1 MPYRA
6 ICREEKCVGSESR
19 TVCVKM
25 LQQAVRKYRHHWS
38 LMLSAMVNVRSKS
51 GCNILSW
58 YKKMKGMFVS
68 HSENK
73 EGQIRSV

>member
-1 MPYRA
+1 
-6 ICREEKCVGSESR
+6 
-19 TVCVKM
+19 M